1 MENIFTAKKMPDK
14 LVANWGA
21 KLPFSAHLKKVIL
34 GGCSHCDTSLSAVTK
49 LCVLYFWIINI

>member
-1 MENIFTAKKMPDK
+1 MPDK